1 MDDILCHR
9 EGLNVK
15 NVRCSELAILTEEIG
30 QMTSVNLPQLETKVK
45 GNGRDKH
52 KERAIWRSMC
62 HTPRGKILGA
72 FS

>member
-1 MDDILCHR
+1 M
-9 EGLNVK
+9 K

-52 KERAIWRSMC
+52 KGRAIWRPMC
-62 HTPRGKILGA
+62 HIPRGKILGA